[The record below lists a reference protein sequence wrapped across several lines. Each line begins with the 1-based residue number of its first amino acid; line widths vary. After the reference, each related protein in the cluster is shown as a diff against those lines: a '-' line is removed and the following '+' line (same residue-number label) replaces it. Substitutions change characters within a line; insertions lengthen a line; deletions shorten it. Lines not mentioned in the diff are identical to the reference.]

1 MKSLKKSCS
10 KKFTRRG
17 TNQEAKELF
26 SLIDLTGKLLREK
39 FNDDDDDAEASY
51 GSSERKYSV
60 QLRLHQIREKTRTQI
75 TKTIESVEADI
86 LKSNI
91 HNVILAMANLLGGEI
106 KIIPIYFYKLCN
118 DNDDCKR
125 RNYIEF
131 ESG

>member
-17 TNQEAKELF
+17 TNQEANELF

-106 KIIPIYFYKLCN
+106 KIIPIL
-118 DNDDCKR
+118 
-125 RNYIEF
+125 
-131 ESG
+131 

>member
-39 FNDDDDDAEASY
+39 FNDDDDDAEARY

-60 QLRLHQIREKTRTQI
+60 QLRLHQIREKTGPDVRVRGPIGIQGWTGENLEEPYPLRTLKRGWVLE
-75 TKTIESVEADI
+75 TKLDFRQTKSSRQMSSV
-86 LKSNI
+86 
-91 HNVILAMANLLGGEI
+91 
-106 KIIPIYFYKLCN
+106 
-118 DNDDCKR
+118 
-125 RNYIEF
+125 
-131 ESG
+131 